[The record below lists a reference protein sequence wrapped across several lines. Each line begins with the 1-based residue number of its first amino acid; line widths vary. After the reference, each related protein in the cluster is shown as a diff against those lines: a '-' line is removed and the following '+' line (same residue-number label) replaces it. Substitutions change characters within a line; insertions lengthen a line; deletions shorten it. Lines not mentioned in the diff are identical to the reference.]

1 MGYFSRMMAEA
12 ECNGYDRE
20 DIPTKRTK
28 SYSSESVY
36 SILVSNGFDSEEA
49 KKIAEDLKQHG
60 ISEAKELA
68 RAMVP

>member
-12 ECNGYDRE
+12 ECNDYDRE
-20 DIPTKRTK
+20 DIPTKRIK

-36 SILVSNGFDSEEA
+36 SILINNEFDSDEA
-49 KKIAEDLKQHG
+49 KQIAEDLKRHNIG
-60 ISEAKELA
+60 EAKELA